1 MGGGQGMDFSSFVVT
16 ESPLGLIWVWAVPQ
30 GVCGL
35 GFGDQP
41 SAREVR
47 RLARYGI
54 ATPRRGPTEVLT
66 RACQELTEYFRGERY
81 EFDLPL
87 DLRGTPFQHSVWW
100 EIHAIPYGKTVTYG
114 EIALRVGRPRAYQAV
129 GQAVGANPVAIVVP
143 CHRVVGADGKL
154 TGYGGGVDRKAALL
168 ELEQRGLQLR
178 MSLDQSV
185 A

>member
-1 MGGGQGMDFSSFVVT
+1 MGGGQGQGMDFSSFVVT
-16 ESPLGLIWVWAVPQ
+16 ESPLGLIWIWAVPQ

-41 SAREVR
+41 SARDVR

-54 ATPRRGPTEVLT
+54 ATPQRGPIEVLT
-66 RACQELTEYFRGERY
+66 CACQELAEYFRGDRH

-87 DLRGTPFQHSVWW
+87 DLRGTSFQQSVWR
-100 EIHAIPYGKTVTYG
+100 EIQAVPYGETVTYG

-168 ELEQRGLQLR
+168 ELEQKGLQLPL
-178 MSLDQSV
+178 SLG
-185 A
+185 

>member
-1 MGGGQGMDFSSFVVT
+1 MGGGQGQGMDFSSFVVT
-16 ESPLGLIWVWAVPQ
+16 ESPLGLIWIWAVPQ

-41 SAREVR
+41 SARDVR

-54 ATPRRGPTEVLT
+54 ATPQRGPIEVLT
-66 RACQELTEYFRGERY
+66 CACQELAEYFRGDRH

-87 DLRGTPFQHSVWW
+87 DLRGTSFQQSVWR
-100 EIHAIPYGKTVTYG
+100 EIQAVPYG
-114 EIALRVGRPRAYQAV
+114 VGRPRAYQAV

-168 ELEQRGLQLR
+168 ELEQKGLQLPL
-178 MSLDQSV
+178 SLG
-185 A
+185 